1 MKKCLAC
8 EGRFAGE
15 SWRCPTCGWR
25 PAANDGRLTFAPE
38 LAEHNDGFSANYFEG
53 LAKNEAGHY
62 WFESRNRILQWA
74 LGKYFPRMQ
83 SFLEIGCGTGFVLA
97 GIGQRFPLARLSGS
111 EIFREGLA
119 YAAKRL
125 PTAELFQ
132 MDARRIPF
140 AEEFDVAGAFDVL
153 EHIEEDEAVLGQMH
167 DAVKPGGGIILT
179 VPQHPALWSGVDE
192 YSCHKRRYTRSE
204 LIGKVRK
211 AGFEPIHTTSFVTI
225 LLPAMA
231 VLRYRKRRYTEDFD
245 PDAGF
250 TVRPMVNTVLTAV
263 QSVERQLIQMG
274 ISLPAGGSLL
284 MAARRE

>member
-1 MKKCLAC
+1 VKKCLAC
-8 EGRFAGE
+8 ESRFLGQ
-15 SWRCPTCGWR
+15 SWRCPTCGSQ
-25 PAANDGRLTFAPE
+25 PEAKEGHLTFAPD
-38 LAEHNDGFSANYFEG
+38 LAERNDGFSATYFEC
-53 LAKNEAGHY
+53 LASNEAGHY
-62 WFESRNRILQWA
+62 WFESRNRILLWA
-74 LGKYFPRMQ
+74 LNKYFPRMK
-83 SFLEIGCGTGFVLA
+83 SFLEIGCGTGFVLT
-97 GIGQRFPLARLSGS
+97 GIGQRFPRVRLSGS
-111 EIFREGLA
+111 EIFRDGLA
-119 YAAKRL
+119 FAAKRL

-140 AEEFDVAGAFDVL
+140 VDEFDVAGAFDVL
-153 EHIEEDEAVLGQMH
+153 EHIEEDEAVLRQMH

-204 LIGKVRK
+204 LTRKVRK
-211 AGFEPIHTTSFVTI
+211 AGFIPIHTTSFVTL

-231 VLRYRKRRYTEDFD
+231 ILRYQKRRYTEDFD

-250 TVRPMVNTVLTAV
+250 TVRPIVNKVLTGV

-274 ISLPAGGSLL
+274 LSLPAGGSLL

>member
-1 MKKCLAC
+1 MAH
-8 EGRFAGE
+8 GRMM
-15 SWRCPTCGWR
+15 
-25 PAANDGRLTFAPE
+25 FAPE
-38 LAEHNDGFSANYFEG
+38 LAEQNDGFPSGDFEF
-53 LAKNEAGHY
+53 LAKSETGHY
-62 WFESRNRILQWA
+62 WFESRNKLLLWA
-74 LGKYFPRMQ
+74 LNKHLPAFS
-83 SFLEIGCGTGFVLA
+83 SFMEIGCGTGFVLA
-97 GIGQRFPLARLSGS
+97 GIGRRFPRVRLTGS
-111 EIFREGLA
+111 EIYSDGLA

-125 PTAELFQ
+125 PAAELFQ

-140 AEEFDVAGAFDVL
+140 AEEFDVVGAFDVL

-204 LIGKVRK
+204 LVRKVRK
-211 AGFEPIHTTSFVTI
+211 AGFIPIHTTSFVTI

-231 VLRYRKRRYTEDFD
+231 ILRYQKRRYTEDFD

-250 TVRPMVNTVLTAV
+250 TVRPIVNRVLTGV
-263 QSVERQLIQMG
+263 QSVERGLIQMG